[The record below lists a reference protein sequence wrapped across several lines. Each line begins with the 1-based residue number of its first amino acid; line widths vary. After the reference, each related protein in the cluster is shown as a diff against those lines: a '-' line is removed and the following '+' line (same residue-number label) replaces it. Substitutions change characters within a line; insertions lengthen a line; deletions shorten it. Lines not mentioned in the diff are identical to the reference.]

1 MANPTIWKIE
11 LRPPASDS
19 DEQTTRRVRAFLKCA
34 LRSFQLTA
42 TSAVKVESVPV
53 TVPGQASKEAAE

>member
-1 MANPTIWKIE
+1 MSKPSIWRVE
-11 LRPPASDS
+11 LRPPATDS

-42 TSAVKVESVPV
+42 VTAIKIEADAATESTEV
-53 TVPGQASKEAAE
+53 TQ